1 MLKVIFAY
9 KSIEHLGGM
18 MYILS
23 GGVRVLFELGPLVYG
38 DEFSTVEVDFEQG
51 KIRTYL
57 NGVMKHDFFISLKA
71 DATEKFKNRSVK
83 AITGRPFNYKHRF

>member
-18 MYILS
+18 TYVLS
-23 GGVRVLFELGPLVYG
+23 GGVRVLFELGPLMYG
-38 DEFSTVEVDFEQG
+38 DEFSTVEIDFEQG
-51 KIRTYL
+51 IIRTYL

-71 DATEKFKNRSVK
+71 DATEKFKNCPRG
-83 AITGRPFNYKHRF
+83 AITGKPFNYKHRF